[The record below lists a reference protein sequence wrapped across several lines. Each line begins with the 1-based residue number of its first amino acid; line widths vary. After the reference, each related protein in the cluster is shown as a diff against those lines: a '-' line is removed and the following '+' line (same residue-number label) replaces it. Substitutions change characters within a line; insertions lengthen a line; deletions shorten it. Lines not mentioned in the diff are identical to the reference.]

1 MQIQYLCPFWGQE
14 NTDVTSFFEKVIHNR
29 FDGIEIHLP
38 DNEIFIKDFYK
49 NVEDIRR
56 INPNFCLV
64 LQHLTSPDDS
74 ESLDHFIAKMKANLE
89 RLAAFQPT
97 FINSHTG
104 KDYFS
109 FEENC
114 RVIEATMEV
123 AEKTGVRI
131 LHETHRGRFSFH
143 AASLLPYLERFPDME
158 LVGDF
163 SHFCVV
169 SESILTDQ
177 KDILTKIIP
186 RVSHIHA
193 RVGNEQTAQIP
204 DPFAPEWSAHL
215 SIFTGFWRDIIVAK
229 QAKGWQTM
237 TITPEAGPA
246 PYMAALPF
254 TLQPIGNQ
262 WNVNLKMKK
271 HLKNTL

>member
-14 NTDVTSFFEKVIHNR
+14 NTDVRFFFEKVLHNR

-38 DNEIFIKDFYK
+38 DNQLFRNDFFKHLDEI
-49 NVEDIRR
+49 RAL
-56 INPNFCLV
+56 NPTFRFV
-64 LQHLTSPDDS
+64 LQHLTSP
-74 ESLDHFIAKMKANLE
+74 ENGENLTNFIARITANLE
-89 RLAAFQPT
+89 QLASHNPD

-109 FEENC
+109 FEDNC
-114 RVIEATMEV
+114 RVIEACEKV
-123 AEKTGVRI
+123 AYKRNIRI

-143 AASLLPYLERFPDME
+143 AASLLPYLERFPNME

-163 SHFCVV
+163 SHFTVV
-169 SESILTDQ
+169 SESILDDQ
-177 KDILTKIIP
+177 KEILAKIIP
-186 RVSHIHA
+186 HVSHIHA
-193 RVGNEQTAQIP
+193 RVGSEQTAQIS
-204 DPFAPEWSAHL
+204 DSFAPEWSAHL
-215 SIFTGFWRDIIVAK
+215 NIFTNWWRKIIAEK
-229 QAKGWQTM
+229 TTLGWQSM

-271 HLKNTL
+271 HLQKTL